1 MEATLQHP
9 WLWGRTRE
17 LPLDDQTTA
26 RTSHNGFFMQLNKP
40 TKHQVLM
47 LEVGFFWICCGKG
60 GCPILSGERM
70 NARARYR
77 PACSGLSPFLWEL
90 ACSFLPWCSKTM
102 LKSKRE
108 MENHMKA
115 TLILCVMCSCQRHK
129 PEVSL
134 LAGDPPPLHSWAE
147 RHFTEHNFSKL
158 RALVTG

>member
-1 MEATLQHP
+1 MP
-9 WLWGRTRE
+9 E
-17 LPLDDQTTA
+17 LGTDLRA
-26 RTSHNGFFMQLNKP
+26 LGFLP
-40 TKHQVLM
+40 
-47 LEVGFFWICCGKG
+47 FFGN
-60 GCPILSGERM
+60 L
-70 NARARYR
+70 
-77 PACSGLSPFLWEL
+77 L
-90 ACSFLPWCSKTM
+90 ALSFLGAPRLCSNP
-102 LKSKRE
+102 RE